1 MGVVVIIAIML
12 PRAMSHSEDNQLI
25 RGGQRRRR
33 RPRQGTGIREVEER
47 IDCGRVCRATAS
59 SVDVGVGDM

>member
-25 RGGQRRRR
+25 RGGQRRR